1 LLLISFR
8 RNTRWKTENSEFPK
22 FIVDLVENVL
32 LISANMC
39 LWMLNVSR
47 IASLG
52 ALTKTT
58 HLVSDSSKTSSTL
71 KP

>member
-1 LLLISFR
+1 LLLISFSK
-8 RNTRWKTENSEFPK
+8 NTRWKTENSEFPK
-22 FIVDLVENVL
+22 FIVDLVENVR

-47 IASLG
+47 IASFG
-52 ALTKTT
+52 ALTNTT

-71 KP
+71 NP